1 MQIHEAIAIA
11 LEKNDLI
18 ALPNTEKSGSS
29 VYYKV
34 LQVYP
39 LNLICVELYGVKL
52 KEDMHALSVKDL
64 IRDDWMVLDK
74 TNLLIAND
82 GIATCYMRLNS
93 AKELGKAIKPFE
105 LEAWGEFHKI
115 TFEIEIGNKESL
127 FPIPTMNSKSHG
139 LNIRGAIKKA
149 IEQKRSI
156 ALPDLTGRSTSEYEI
171 ILDISYDVPQYVEFY
186 GTPCHGNDGITPFNL
201 LRPDWKVI

>member
-1 MQIHEAIAIA
+1 MQIHKAIIKA

-18 ALPNTEKSGSS
+18 ALPNADKFGLSN
-29 VYYKV
+29 YYKV

-74 TNLLIAND
+74 TNLLIANG
-82 GIATCYMRLNS
+82 GIATCYMRLNN

-105 LEAWGEFHKI
+105 LEAWGEFHRI
-115 TFEIEIGNKESL
+115 IFEIEIGNKENS
-127 FPIPTMNSKSHG
+127 FPILTMNSKSQG
-139 LNIRGAIKKA
+139 LNISDAIKKA

-156 ALPDLTGRSTSEYEI
+156 ALPDFTGRSTSEYEL
-171 ILDISYDVPQYVEFY
+171 ILDLSYDVPNYVEFY
-186 GTPCHGNDGITPFNL
+186 GTPCHGNDGITPYNL
-201 LRPDWKVI
+201 LRTDWKVI

>member
-1 MQIHEAIAIA
+1 MQIHEAIAKA

-18 ALPNTEKSGSS
+18 ALPNVEKFGSS
-29 VYYKV
+29 NYYKV

-39 LNLICVELYGVKL
+39 FNLICVEFYGVKL
-52 KEDMHALSVKDL
+52 KEDMYSLSIKDL

-82 GIATCYMRLNS
+82 GVATCYLRLNS
-93 AKELGKAIKPFE
+93 VKELGKVIKPFE
-105 LEAWGEFHKI
+105 LEAWGEFHRI
-115 TFEIEIGNKESL
+115 TFEIEIGNKENSY
-127 FPIPTMNSKSHG
+127 PIPTMNTKNQG
-139 LNIRGAIKKA
+139 LNISDAIKKA

-171 ILDISYDVPQYVEFY
+171 ILDLSYDIPHYAEFY
-186 GTPCHGNDGITPFNL
+186 GTTCPNGNAIAPLNMV
-201 LRPDWKVI
+201 RIDWKVI

>member
-1 MQIHEAIAIA
+1 MQIHEAIAKA

-18 ALPNTEKSGSS
+18 ALPNAEKFGSS
-29 VYYKV
+29 NYYKV

-52 KEDMHALSVKDL
+52 KEDMHSLSVKDL

-74 TNLLIAND
+74 TNLLIANN
-82 GIATCYMRLNS
+82 GVATCYLRLNS
-93 AKELGKAIKPFE
+93 VKDLGKAIKPFE
-105 LEAWGEFHKI
+105 LEAWGEFHRI
-115 TFEIEIGNKESL
+115 TFEIEIGNKENS
-127 FPIPTMNSKSHG
+127 FPIPTTNSKSHG
-139 LNIRGAIKKA
+139 LNISDAIKKA

-171 ILDISYDVPQYVEFY
+171 ILDLSHDIPHYAEFY
-186 GTPCHGNDGITPFNL
+186 GTTCPNGNAITPLNMA
-201 LRPDWKVI
+201 RIDWKVI